1 MKALRRLL
9 LPGLFFLCLFL
20 SSTASQQIQELP
32 NLYTL
37 IQEERTFTGK
47 EALEMQRK
55 EAMESDPVPF
65 AVWGQESEKPVSNP
79 SLGRTAYPAVLTLC
93 GPSFLLYSSSAPLL
107 TEDTEGC
114 LLDRTTAQELFGTS
128 KAVGNTLNYQN
139 RILTVRGILEGDAPI
154 LLLQALP
161 EDSDM
166 SRVSLSIP
174 SGTAPHKFLT
184 EFVNRH
190 GLSGQWSSLRF
201 WSELAHAGTLLAPA
215 VLLLS
220 ALFSLL
226 KTTFTALEFPLPF
239 LACLLLCG
247 LSWFLLLWLCEF
259 SFQLPE
265 DFIPTKWSDF
275 EFWSRLWKSKGD
287 ELVLL
292 LTSEKL
298 GPELPLFLNSLKAIG
313 FGLLAVFLY
322 PISLPRLSMQQNR
335 GLWGTTVFFLLLA
348 FCSVVFTGTPTF
360 AENKLLWL
368 VPIAY
373 LWQQA
378 LSLRLRL
385 WIRCLDKECADTALP
400 AKRRYRIRRL

>member
-1 MKALRRLL
+1 
-9 LPGLFFLCLFL
+9 
-20 SSTASQQIQELP
+20 
-32 NLYTL
+32 
-37 IQEERTFTGK
+37 
-47 EALEMQRK
+47 MQRK

-226 KTTFTALEFPLPF
+226 KTTFTALEFPF
-239 LACLLLCG
+239 LFWPASCSAGCPGFSCSGFANSLSSFPKTLFPPSGQILNFG
-247 LSWFLLLWLCEF
+247 AGFGKAKEMSWFCCSPRKSLGRSCRSF
-259 SFQLPE
+259 STL
-265 DFIPTKWSDF
+265 
-275 EFWSRLWKSKGD
+275 
-287 ELVLL
+287 
-292 LTSEKL
+292 
-298 GPELPLFLNSLKAIG
+298 
-313 FGLLAVFLY
+313 
-322 PISLPRLSMQQNR
+322 
-335 GLWGTTVFFLLLA
+335 
-348 FCSVVFTGTPTF
+348 
-360 AENKLLWL
+360 
-368 VPIAY
+368 
-373 LWQQA
+373 
-378 LSLRLRL
+378 
-385 WIRCLDKECADTALP
+385 
-400 AKRRYRIRRL
+400 

>member
-1 MKALRRLL
+1 MYKR
-9 LPGLFFLCLFL
+9 
-20 SSTASQQIQELP
+20 Q
-32 NLYTL
+32 
-37 IQEERTFTGK
+37 
-47 EALEMQRK
+47 
-55 EAMESDPVPF
+55 
-65 AVWGQESEKPVSNP
+65 
-79 SLGRTAYPAVLTLC
+79 
-93 GPSFLLYSSSAPLL
+93 LYSSSAPLL

-322 PISLPRLSMQQNR
+322 PISLP
-335 GLWGTTVFFLLLA
+335 
-348 FCSVVFTGTPTF
+348 
-360 AENKLLWL
+360 
-368 VPIAY
+368 
-373 LWQQA
+373 
-378 LSLRLRL
+378 LSL
-385 WIRCLDKECADTALP
+385 IH
-400 AKRRYRIRRL
+400 I